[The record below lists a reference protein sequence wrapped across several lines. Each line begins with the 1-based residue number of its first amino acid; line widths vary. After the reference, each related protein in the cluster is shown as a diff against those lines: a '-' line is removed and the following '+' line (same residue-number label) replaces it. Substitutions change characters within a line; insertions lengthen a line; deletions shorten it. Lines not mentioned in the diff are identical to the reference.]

1 MRFNISNQRYLKFLK
16 KINFGCLK
24 SIFFITS
31 LSYFWIYFFNN
42 IDQISFV
49 INLEK
54 NGINLSLSFLFCVL
68 SIFFNAYSWKYI
80 VKWFGQEF
88 KSNNLVSFY
97 VLTNILK
104 YVPGGIWH
112 FVERF
117 NFIKKMSNPQIAL
130 YSTLIEPYFMLSGS
144 FLLASMG
151 LIFSPFYFFLIFPL
165 VFLNRKFIFLI
176 LKRLGPLKGKVF
188 DVLRLPNL
196 KDQFEERI
204 NIVSF
209 FPARALFLEIGF
221 VLSKFIGF
229 YICLN
234 TFYTTNNLNSIF
246 LLVIF
251 SLSWSLGL
259 VVPTAPGGVGVF
271 EACLLFFVGKSIP
284 QNIILI
290 CLIYFRVI
298 STSADLLLSLPFLIE
313 NYLKEFSFFSLNL
326 VSMLLMR

>member
-1 MRFNISNQRYLKFLK
+1 MRLNTSNLQYLKFLK
-16 KINFGCLK
+16 KINFGGLK
-24 SIFFITS
+24 SIFFISS
-31 LSYFWIYFFNN
+31 LLYFCIYFFYNF
-42 IDQISFV
+42 DQISFD

-54 NGINLSLSFLFCVL
+54 SGINLFSSLLFCAL
-68 SIFFNAYSWKYI
+68 SIVLNAYAWKYI
-80 VKWFGQEF
+80 VKWFGKEF
-88 KSNNLVSFY
+88 KSHNLVSFY

-117 NFIKKMSNPQIAL
+117 NFIKKISNPKIAL

-144 FLLASMG
+144 FLLASLG
-151 LIFSPFYFFLIFPL
+151 VIFSPLYFFLIFPL

-176 LKRLGPLKGKVF
+176 LKILWSLKGKVF
-188 DVLRLPNL
+188 AVLKLSNS
-196 KDQFEERI
+196 KGQFEERI

-209 FPARALFLEIGF
+209 FPSRALFLEIGF

-234 TFYTTNNLNSIF
+234 TFYASNSLNIIF

-259 VVPTAPGGVGVF
+259 VVPAAPGGVGVF
-271 EACLLFFVGKSIP
+271 EACLLLFVGKSIP
-284 QNIILI
+284 QNIIIISLV
-290 CLIYFRVI
+290 YFRVI
-298 STSADLLLSLPFLIE
+298 STSADLFLSLPFLIRKL
-313 NYLKEFSFFSLNL
+313 YK
-326 VSMLLMR
+326 RI

>member
-16 KINFGCLK
+16 KINFGGLK
-24 SIFFITS
+24 SIFFISS
-31 LSYFWIYFFNN
+31 LLYFCIYFFYN
-42 IDQISFV
+42 IDQISFD
-49 INLEK
+49 INLER

-68 SIFFNAYSWKYI
+68 SIYLNAYAWKYI
-80 VKWFGQEF
+80 VKWFGKEF

-104 YVPGGIWH
+104 YVPGGVWH

-117 NFIKKMSNPQIAL
+117 NFIKKISNPQIAL

-151 LIFSPFYFFLIFPL
+151 LIFSPLYFFLIFPL
-165 VFLNRKFIFLI
+165 LFLNRKFIFLI
-176 LKRLGPLKGKVF
+176 LKILGSLKGKVF
-188 DVLRLPNL
+188 EVLRLPNS
-196 KDQFEERI
+196 KGQFEERI

-209 FPARALFLEIGF
+209 FPSRALFLEIGF

-234 TFYTTNNLNSIF
+234 TFYTSNTLNIIF

-251 SLSWSLGL
+251 SLSWSIGL
-259 VVPTAPGGVGVF
+259 VVPAAPGGVGVF
-271 EACLLFFVGKSIP
+271 EACLLLFVGKSIP
-284 QNIILI
+284 ENIILI
-290 CLIYFRVI
+290 SLVYFRVI
-298 STSADLLLSLPFLIE
+298 STSADLLLSLPFLIR
-313 NYLKEFSFFSLNL
+313 K
-326 VSMLLMR
+326 VSKRI

>member
-1 MRFNISNQRYLKFLK
+1 MCFKYLSERY
-16 KINFGCLK
+16 
-24 SIFFITS
+24 
-31 LSYFWIYFFNN
+31 
-42 IDQISFV
+42 
-49 INLEK
+49 
-54 NGINLSLSFLFCVL
+54 
-68 SIFFNAYSWKYI
+68 AWKYI
-80 VKWFGQEF
+80 VKWFGKEF

-117 NFIKKMSNPQIAL
+117 NFIKKISNTQIAL
-130 YSTLIEPYFMLSGS
+130 YSTLIEPYFMLCGS
-144 FLLASMG
+144 FILASLG
-151 LIFSPFYFFLIFPL
+151 LIFSPIYFFLIFPL
-165 VFLNRKFIFLI
+165 VFLNRKLI
-176 LKRLGPLKGKVF
+176 YLVLKRIGSLKGKVF
-188 DVLRLPNL
+188 EVLRLPNS
-196 KDQFEERI
+196 KYQFEERI
-204 NIVSF
+204 NIISF
-209 FPARALFLEIGF
+209 FPTRALILEIGF

-234 TFYTTNNLNSIF
+234 TFYANNTLNSIF

-271 EACLLFFVGKSIP
+271 EACFLFFVGKSIP

-298 STSADLLLSLPFLIE
+298 STSADLFLSLPFLIRK
-313 NYLKEFSFFSLNL
+313 LSK
-326 VSMLLMR
+326 RI

>member
-1 MRFNISNQRYLKFLK
+1 MRFNISNQQHSKLIK
-16 KINFGCLK
+16 KINFGNLK
-24 SIFFITS
+24 SIFFISS
-31 LSYFWIYFFNN
+31 LLYFCIYFFDN
-42 IDQISFV
+42 IDQVSFD
-49 INLEK
+49 INLER
-54 NGINLSLSFLFCVL
+54 NGINLVLSFLFCVL
-68 SIFFNAYSWKYI
+68 SIYLNAYAWEYI
-80 VKWFGQEF
+80 VKWFGKEF

-104 YVPGGIWH
+104 YVPGGVWH

-117 NFIKKMSNPQIAL
+117 NFIKKISNPQIAL

-151 LIFSPFYFFLIFPL
+151 LIFSPLYFFLIFPL
-165 VFLNRKFIFLI
+165 LFLNRKFIFLI
-176 LKRLGPLKGKVF
+176 LKILGSLKGKVF
-188 DVLRLPNL
+188 EVLRLPNS
-196 KDQFEERI
+196 KGQFEERI

-209 FPARALFLEIGF
+209 FPSRALFLEIGF

-234 TFYTTNNLNSIF
+234 TFYASNTLNIIF

-259 VVPTAPGGVGVF
+259 VVPAAPGGVGVF
-271 EACLLFFVGKSIP
+271 EACLLLFVGKSIP

-290 CLIYFRVI
+290 SLVYFRVI
-298 STSADLLLSLPFLIE
+298 STSADLFLSLPFLIRK
-313 NYLKEFSFFSLNL
+313 LSKR
-326 VSMLLMR
+326 V

>member
-1 MRFNISNQRYLKFLK
+1 MKFTTSYQPYLKFFK
-16 KINFGCLK
+16 KINFGGLK
-24 SIFFITS
+24 SVFFFLS
-31 LSYFWIYFFNN
+31 LSYFCIYFFDN
-42 IDQISFV
+42 IDQISFD
-49 INLEK
+49 INLER

-68 SIFFNAYSWKYI
+68 SIYLNAYAWKYI
-80 VKWFGQEF
+80 VKWFGKEF

-104 YVPGGIWH
+104 YVPGGVWH

-117 NFIKKMSNPQIAL
+117 NFIKKISNPQIAL

-144 FLLASMG
+144 FLLASLG

-176 LKRLGPLKGKVF
+176 LKRLGSLKGKVF
-188 DVLRLPNL
+188 EVLRLPNS

-204 NIVSF
+204 NIISF
-209 FPARALFLEIGF
+209 FPTKALFLEIGF

-234 TFYTTNNLNSIF
+234 TFYTSNTLNSIF

-290 CLIYFRVI
+290 SLIYFRVI
-298 STSADLLLSLPFLIE
+298 STSADLLLSLPFLIRKL
-313 NYLKEFSFFSLNL
+313 LKKI
-326 VSMLLMR
+326 

>member
-1 MRFNISNQRYLKFLK
+1 MRFNISNQQHSKLIK
-16 KINFGCLK
+16 KINFGNLK
-24 SIFFITS
+24 SIFFISS
-31 LSYFWIYFFNN
+31 LLYFCIYFFDN
-42 IDQISFV
+42 IDQISFN
-49 INLEK
+49 INLER
-54 NGINLSLSFLFCVL
+54 NGINLFLSFLFCVL
-68 SIFFNAYSWKYI
+68 SIYMNAYAWKYI
-80 VKWFGQEF
+80 FKWFGKEF
-88 KSNNLVSFY
+88 KSNNLISFY

-104 YVPGGIWH
+104 YVPGGVWH

-117 NFIKKMSNPQIAL
+117 NFIKKISNPQIAL

-151 LIFSPFYFFLIFPL
+151 LIFSPLYFFLIFPL
-165 VFLNRKFIFLI
+165 LFLNKKFIFLI
-176 LKRLGPLKGKVF
+176 LKILGSLKGKVF
-188 DVLRLPNL
+188 EVLRLPNS
-196 KDQFEERI
+196 KGQFEERI

-209 FPARALFLEIGF
+209 FPSRALFLEIGF
-221 VLSKFIGF
+221 VLSKFVGF

-290 CLIYFRVI
+290 TLIYFRVI
-298 STSADLLLSLPFLIE
+298 STSADLLLSFPFLIRK
-313 NYLKEFSFFSLNL
+313 LSK
-326 VSMLLMR
+326 RI

>member
-1 MRFNISNQRYLKFLK
+1 MRFNTINQSYFKFLK
-16 KINFGCLK
+16 KINFNTLK
-24 SIFFITS
+24 SIFFISS
-31 LSYFWIYFFNN
+31 LLYFCIYFFYN
-42 IDQISFV
+42 IDQISFD
-49 INLEK
+49 INLER
-54 NGINLSLSFLFCVL
+54 NGINLFISFLFCVL
-68 SIFFNAYSWKYI
+68 SIYLNAYAWKYI
-80 VKWFGQEF
+80 VKWFGKEF

-104 YVPGGIWH
+104 YVPGGVWH

-117 NFIKKMSNPQIAL
+117 NFIKKISNPQIAL

-144 FLLASMG
+144 FLLASLG
-151 LIFSPFYFFLIFPL
+151 LIFSPIYFFLIFPL
-165 VFLNRKFIFLI
+165 IFLNRKLIFFVLNKI
-176 LKRLGPLKGKVF
+176 GSLKGKVF
-188 DVLRLPNL
+188 EVLRLPNF
-196 KDQFEERI
+196 KDQFEDRI
-204 NIVSF
+204 NIISF
-209 FPARALFLEIGF
+209 FPSRALVLEIGF

-234 TFYTTNNLNSIF
+234 TFYTSNTLNIIF

-271 EACLLFFVGKSIP
+271 EACFLFFVGKSIP

-298 STSADLLLSLPFLIE
+298 STSADLLLSLPFLIGK
-313 NYLKEFSFFSLNL
+313 LSK
-326 VSMLLMR
+326 RI

>member
-1 MRFNISNQRYLKFLK
+1 MRFNSSNNLYLKFLK
-16 KINFGCLK
+16 KINFGRLK
-24 SIFFITS
+24 SIFFISS
-31 LSYFWIYFFNN
+31 LLYFCIYFFDN
-42 IDQISFV
+42 IEQISFD
-49 INLEK
+49 INLK
-54 NGINLSLSFLFCVL
+54 RNGINLFLSFLFCVL
-68 SIFFNAYSWKYI
+68 SIYLNAYAWKYI
-80 VKWFGQEF
+80 VKWFGKEF

-104 YVPGGIWH
+104 YVPGGVWH

-117 NFIKKMSNPQIAL
+117 NFIKKISNTQIAL
-130 YSTLIEPYFMLSGS
+130 YSTLIEPYFMLCGS
-144 FLLASMG
+144 FLLASLG
-151 LIFSPFYFFLIFPL
+151 LIFSPIYVFLIFPL
-165 VFLNRKFIFLI
+165 IFLNRKLI
-176 LKRLGPLKGKVF
+176 YPVLKIIGSLKGKVF
-188 DVLRLPNL
+188 EVLRLPNS

-209 FPARALFLEIGF
+209 LPIRALILEIGF

-234 TFYTTNNLNSIF
+234 TFYTGDALNSIF

-271 EACLLFFVGKSIP
+271 EACLLFFVSKSIP
-284 QNIILI
+284 QNIILL

-298 STSADLLLSLPFLIE
+298 STSADLLLSLPFFIR
-313 NYLKEFSFFSLNL
+313 K
-326 VSMLLMR
+326 VSKRI

>member
-1 MRFNISNQRYLKFLK
+1 MRFNFSNKLYLKFLK

-24 SIFFITS
+24 IIFFITS
-31 LSYFWIYFFNN
+31 LSYFCIYFFNN
-42 IDQISFV
+42 IDQISFDV
-49 INLEK
+49 NLER
-54 NGINLSLSFLFCVL
+54 NGINLFLSFLFCIL
-68 SIFFNAYSWKYI
+68 SIYLNAYGWKYI
-80 VKWFGQEF
+80 VKWFCKEF

-117 NFIKKMSNPQIAL
+117 NFIKKISNPQIAL

-144 FLLASMG
+144 FLLALLG
-151 LIFSPFYFFLIFPL
+151 LIFSPLYFFLIFPL
-165 VFLNRKFIFLI
+165 VFLNRKLI
-176 LKRLGPLKGKVF
+176 YFVLKKLGSLKGKVF
-188 DVLRLPNL
+188 EVLRIQNL
-196 KDQFEERI
+196 NDQFEERI
-204 NIVSF
+204 NIISF
-209 FPARALFLEIGF
+209 FPSRALLFEIGF

-229 YICLN
+229 YFCLN
-234 TFYTTNNLNSIF
+234 TFYPINNLNIIF

-251 SLSWSLGL
+251 ALSWSLGL

-271 EACLLFFVGKSIP
+271 EACFLFFVGKSIP

-298 STSADLLLSLPFLIE
+298 STSADLLLSLPFLIRK
-313 NYLKEFSFFSLNL
+313 LSK
-326 VSMLLMR
+326 RI